1 MAELKWD
8 KAEQI
13 KLSRMICLL
22 LNRAMMYQAD
32 HPHIKDSIAGLHQ
45 ELTALLPQAATISL
59 ILNQDKLFLDDE
71 PVDQRI
77 NTSRIVALFKK
88 TGIQSVS
95 LLNGLSPEELRNFV
109 EIFTAAGKYP
119 DSEIMTAELQR
130 RGVEYLKINH
140 VFYKK
145 VTRDEE
151 VVNRQEAEEERVRV
165 SGESRR
171 EFQKQFMEMLLQ
183 SVLTEETDKA
193 LSMKNLMNNPGAL
206 SQNMLAAESKGMQAI
221 ADGQVPLSPENRP
234 DSPDEAADE
243 VTPGATL
250 LYQIQALS
258 EEVGKEIEEDSQVD
272 MMAVADAVC
281 EMKRQ
286 LTLGI
291 ESQKALNQAYANEAE
306 IYDEVNTLTDNVI
319 VKLVKTEYQQG
330 KITTNRL
337 AQILRRLVPD
347 PDELKRL
354 LPKIKAALLA
364 EGMPLA
370 EYLQLIQHLGR
381 ELESEGLSRVLHE
394 AAETVGVDGGELLEE
409 IRKNPEQAAELM
421 AIAAEI
427 RKGAGDQQAFTE
439 MLIDYVE
446 KLGDSLGQASSAD
459 QDGTEEARTRQIM
472 SNLGTGLAAQL
483 KSMNF
488 DNDVLADME
497 ERINTRIDEVFE
509 KLAGDQSLKAMSAD
523 QPRPQK
529 TLLRMME
536 QNLRE
541 NDRLKQI
548 LSIIRTEADARQIDE
563 NDFERIYDRISQQEK
578 AFREQE
584 ANRQFPAGV
593 LTAQE
598 LEFHLQ
604 KELSRAKRHNIHL
617 STLAFTIINARL
629 QEKLPPDKKIRKAEL
644 LLAAYHR
651 LVEITR
657 DSDIVGELNPETMTV
672 ILPMTT
678 REQAQLA
685 LRRINKGLHDAALE
699 VNGVPLRV
707 LMAGSATSFQPEDR
721 PNIEAFL
728 KTMKY
733 ELDHV
738 ALRIKNIHN
747 IS

>member
-1 MAELKWD
+1 
-8 KAEQI
+8 
-13 KLSRMICLL
+13 
-22 LNRAMMYQAD
+22 
-32 HPHIKDSIAGLHQ
+32 
-45 ELTALLPQAATISL
+45 
-59 ILNQDKLFLDDE
+59 
-71 PVDQRI
+71 RI

-95 LLNGLSPEELRNFV
+95 LLNGLSPKELRDFV

-119 DSEIMTAELQR
+119 DSEIMMAELQR
-130 RGVEYLKINH
+130 RGVEHLKINH

-145 VTRDEE
+145 ITRDEE
-151 VVNRQEAEEERVRV
+151 VVNRQEAKEELARV

-193 LSMKNLMNNPGAL
+193 LSMKNLMTNPGAL
-206 SQNMLAAESKGMQAI
+206 SQNMLAAENKGMQAI
-221 ADGQVPLSPENRP
+221 ADGQVPLSPENLTG
-234 DSPDEAADE
+234 SPEDETGE
-243 VTPGATL
+243 ITPGATL
-250 LYQIQALS
+250 LYQIRALS
-258 EEVGKEIEEDSQVD
+258 EEVGKEIEEDSQAD

-319 VKLVKTEYQQG
+319 VKLIKTEYQQG
-330 KITTNRL
+330 KISTTRL

-347 PDELKRL
+347 PEELKRL

-370 EYLQLIQHLGR
+370 EYMQLIQHLGR
-381 ELESEGLSRVLHE
+381 ELESEDLSRVLHE

-421 AIAAEI
+421 TIAAEI
-427 RKGAGDQQAFTE
+427 RQGSGDQQAFTE
-439 MLIDYVE
+439 MLINYVE
-446 KLGDSLGQASSAD
+446 KLGDSLGQQSSAD
-459 QDGTEEARTRQIM
+459 QDSTAEARTRQIM
-472 SNLGTGLAAQL
+472 SNLGTGLAARL
-483 KSMNF
+483 KTMNF
-488 DNDVLADME
+488 DNDVLADVE

-509 KLAGDQSLKAMSAD
+509 KLSGDQRVKAMSAE

-529 TLLRMME
+529 TLLQMME

-548 LSIIRTEADARQIDE
+548 LSIIRAEADARQIDE
-563 NDFERIYDRISQQEK
+563 NDLDQIYDRISQQEK
-578 AFREQE
+578 AFREQR
-584 ANRQFPAGV
+584 ANLQFPAGV
-593 LTAQE
+593 LTAPE
-598 LEFHLQ
+598 LEFHLR

-617 STLAFTIINARL
+617 STLAFTIINARP
-629 QEKLPPDKKIRKAEL
+629 QEKLPPDKKIRKTEL
-644 LLAAYHR
+644 LLTAYHR

-672 ILPMTT
+672 ILPMTS

-707 LMAGSATSFQPEDR
+707 LMAGSATTFQPEER

-728 KTMKY
+728 KTIKY

-738 ALRIKNIHN
+738 ALRVKNIHN
-747 IS
+747 LS